1 MRKMN
6 IRKILGIIAWGGIIF
21 AATVFGIQWMVSL
34 HDPYELVMFQDR
46 IASLGIVGW
55 IVLIGMH
62 YAQIVLAFIPAG
74 PIQIVAGAVLGPPGG
89 VAVIVAGI
97 VLANA
102 TIFALVRRFGRRV
115 LNLFIEGETLSK
127 YGFIGDRV
135 RSVPQSKLILSVVV
149 LYSIPIV
156 PADALTYIFALTP
169 LKLWLFTLL
178 SIVARMPGIL
188 ISVFAGDNI
197 IQGGYWQNTA
207 ILLGVLALLALVGI
221 IFKGKLEA
229 YVKNR

>member
-1 MRKMN
+1 MN
-6 IRKILGIIAWGGIIF
+6 TRKIPVIIAWGILIL
-21 AATVFGIQWMVSL
+21 AATTFGVWWVMSL
-34 HDPYELVMFQDR
+34 RDPYELAAFQER
-46 IASLGIVGW
+46 IASLGIAGW
-55 IVLIGMH
+55 IVLLGMQ
-62 YAQIVLAFIPAG
+62 YVRVVLAFIPGG
-74 PIQIVAGAVLGPPGG
+74 PVQIVTGAILGPLGG

-102 TIFALVRRFGRRV
+102 TIFALVRRFGQRV
-115 LNLFIEGETLSK
+115 LDFFIEGETLSK
-127 YGFIGDRV
+127 YGFIGDRI
-135 RSVPQSKLILSVVV
+135 RSVPQSKLVLSVLV
-149 LYSIPIV
+149 LYLIPIV

-169 LKLWLFTLL
+169 LKFWLFTLL

-207 ILLGVLALLALVGI
+207 MLFGVLALLVLAGI
-221 IFKGKLEA
+221 ILKGKLEA